1 MLFKCFAGL
10 PKHCRFHMPLF
21 VAVATAVTPISVGN
35 IDVGS
40 MCGLAQ
46 RSGASKVY
54 DGAQF
59 PRYHLLSIAI
69 IANNS
74 NHGMQQRHD

>member
-35 IDVGS
+35 IDIGS
-40 MCGLAQ
+40 ITDLHHARAQ
-46 RSGASKVY
+46 ARSMMVPN
-54 DGAQF
+54 F
-59 PRYHLLSIAI
+59 PGIAF
-69 IANNS
+69 
-74 NHGMQQRHD
+74 